1 MSSSR
6 AVLWLV
12 ASAVGLALLLYVAG
26 RVRLALERRARKLR
40 YQRLGRETGP
50 HRPLSRP
57 GVLYGAMGPERAA
70 AIRQDAEA
78 AARLAAGGHDGGPP
92 RNPHPAGSPEYVL
105 WVATYHLTLANLQDE
120 PPASSAGEWQPAQPP
135 ERSAS
140 RP

>member
-12 ASAVGLALLLYVAG
+12 AAVVAFALLLYVAG
-26 RVRLALERRARKLR
+26 LVKRALEKRARKLR

-50 HRPLSRP
+50 HRPLSQP
-57 GVLYGAMGPERAA
+57 GVLYGAMGQERAA

-78 AARLAAGGHDGGPP
+78 AARLVASGQSSEP
-92 RNPHPAGSPEYVL
+92 RNPHPQSSPEFVL
-105 WVATYHLTLANLQDE
+105 WVATYHLTLADLHDE
-120 PPASSAGEWQPAQPP
+120 PPASSAGAWQPTPP
-135 ERSAS
+135 ESGAS

>member
-26 RVRLALERRARKLR
+26 RVRHALERRARKLR
-40 YQRLGRETGP
+40 YQRLRRETGP
-50 HRPLSRP
+50 HPPLSQP
-57 GVLYGAMGPERAA
+57 GVLYGAMGPQRAA

-78 AARLAAGGHDGGPP
+78 AARLAAGGHGGQA
-92 RNPHPAGSPEYVL
+92 RNPHPEGSPEYVL
-105 WVATYHLTLANLQDE
+105 WVATYHLTMADLEDE
-120 PPASSAGEWQPAQPP
+120 PPASSAGAWQPVPP
-135 ERSAS
+135 PKRSAS